1 MITSTNKIN
10 TKVFKTCFWSFIIV
24 PISLAKDQNEKKD
37 HNETDQSAEGKDGMF
52 KLRNS
57 YFA

>member
-1 MITSTNKIN
+1 MNKV
-10 TKVFKTCFWSFIIV
+10 KCEAFKTCFWSFIIV